1 MLRSTRSLT
10 YIIYKQQCKSK
21 LLKLDDTYIYIEYIT
36 WIKMM
41 NLAKNLTVVAKI
53 TKVAIAT
60 SLAAILARSEPGGRT
75 TSCIV

>member
-1 MLRSTRSLT
+1 
-10 YIIYKQQCKSK
+10 
-21 LLKLDDTYIYIEYIT
+21 
-36 WIKMM
+36 MM